1 MENDKVKSI
10 KKVAPLKSSGE
21 KQYWISFAKY
31 LKKYDKLPIVAF
43 TLSRAKCDRNAD
55 LLTSIDLT
63 TEEEKGFINHFFNE
77 SINTLKEEDRNLPQV
92 HRMEKTQISFITVFN
107 FLTQYLL

>member
-10 KKVAPLKSSGE
+10 KKLAPLRGSGE

-31 LKKYDKLPIVAF
+31 LKKYDKLPVVAF

-63 TEEEKGFINHFFNE
+63 TGEEKSFISHFFNE
-77 SINTLKEEDRNLPQV
+77 SIHTLKEEDQNLPQV
-92 HRMEKTQISFITVFN
+92 
-107 FLTQYLL
+107 Y